1 LSTTLAAGPVKSN
14 GAGAFISQ
22 AIALGGA
29 EVSGTLAVGNGG
41 TGAVSFTSGGLLR
54 GNNVGALSV
63 ASADIVAAIGATF
76 VTNATNATNA
86 TNTVNVG
93 VTNDAATA
101 TPVFYLG

>member
-29 EVSGTLAVGNGG
+29 EVSGTLAGNG
-41 TGAVSFTSGGLLR
+41 TGAVSFTLVVYLE
-54 GNNVGALSV
+54 VIMLELSV
-63 ASADIVAAIGATF
+63 ASAADIVAAIGATF

>member
-22 AIALGGA
+22 AIALGGRKFWN
-29 EVSGTLAVGNGG
+29 LAVGNGG
-41 TGAVSFTSGGLLR
+41 TGAVSFTLVVYLEV
-54 GNNVGALSV
+54 NVGALSV
-63 ASADIVAAIGATF
+63 ASAADIAAIGATF

-101 TPVFYLG
+101 IWYFYLGQC

>member
-22 AIALGGA
+22 AIALGA

-54 GNNVGALSV
+54 GNNVERYQWLLLQ
-63 ASADIVAAIGATF
+63 I
-76 VTNATNATNA
+76 
-86 TNTVNVG
+86 
-93 VTNDAATA
+93 
-101 TPVFYLG
+101 LLL

>member
-14 GAGAFISQ
+14 GAGVY
-22 AIALGGA
+22 IASNCSWWGGSFWNSCR
-29 EVSGTLAVGNGG
+29 EWWYR
-41 TGAVSFTSGGLLR
+41 AVSFTSGGLLR

-63 ASADIVAAIGATF
+63 ASAADIVAAIGATF

-93 VTNDAATA
+93 VTNAATA
-101 TPVFYLG
+101 TLGIFIW